1 MSPGNGML
9 SPEEQT
15 AFLQSASNVQQAA
28 VSQLSAHPAEHSV
41 VTFVRSLHQAVDRV
55 VDTAVDRGEH
65 LDCKAGCS
73 HCCSARVEAIAPEIF
88 LIAGELAQR
97 PMSEFAELIGRL
109 QAHIAAPN
117 QEALPWNQRK
127 SCPFLEDHLCS
138 IYPVRP
144 ATCRKGH
151 STDAGACAVH
161 APVIPQHLDLI
172 LDAEALI
179 GGTSGAYRQRGLDG
193 SAHELVRAVLLA
205 LLDPTAQAR
214 WFNGEQVFEA
224 AAPEPHGR

>member
-1 MSPGNGML
+1 ML

-28 VSQLSAHPAEHSV
+28 VSHLSTHPAEQSV
-41 VTFVRSLHQAVDRV
+41 VTFVRSLHQAVDRAN
-55 VDTAVDRGEH
+55 DAAVGRGAH

-88 LIAGELAQR
+88 LIAGELARR
-97 PMSEFAELIGRL
+97 PMSAFAEMVGRL
-109 QAHIAAPN
+109 HAHIAAPN
-117 QEALPWNQRK
+117 QDALPWNQRK

-151 STDAGACAVH
+151 STDAGACAAH
-161 APVIPQHLDLI
+161 APVIPQHLDMI

-205 LLDPTAQAR
+205 LVDPSAQAR
-214 WFNGEQVFEA
+214 WFNGAQVFEA
-224 AAPEPHGR
+224 AALEPYGR